1 MPDKCLF
8 SDSGRSGGGSG
19 VEVACQRK
27 RFIFLAA
34 IIVLIAIV
42 GMGASSCPG
51 MFGDP
56 MHFLVIENQTQQ
68 TLTICY
74 ESVEIGTAIPGGN
87 VTIPTGVSIRAGII
101 AAKNSQGE
109 LVFLRY
115 YTPENY
121 KSLGH
126 YYYKAVIPPDIPL
139 RGLANIGYSIT
150 NPTDI
155 KLTVYVNK
163 TKVGDVGPNDNIT
176 GLIPVDWL
184 NYVVSARDVQ
194 GQTAFSKKFTFE
206 TMEEFTSQSLK
217 ADITVP
223 YIQITFQNDTDII
236 LDVYI
241 IYVNYDIGNLNPGE
255 TITKIVP
262 RYKVDMSYIVMR
274 ASDLEGNVIF
284 SKIYSHNM
292 TTELVK
298 TGWKVI
304 FTPNMVLTPLAD

>member
-1 MPDKCLF
+1 VR
-8 SDSGRSGGGSG
+8 SGRGSG
-19 VEVACQRK
+19 VKVACQKK

-34 IIVLIAIV
+34 IIVLIAFV

-56 MHFLVIENQTQQ
+56 MHYLVIENQTQQ

-74 ESVEIGTAIPGGN
+74 ESVEIGTSMPGGN

-101 AAKNSQGE
+101 VAKNSQGE

-126 YYYKAVIPPDIPL
+126 YYYKAVIPPDTPL

-155 KLTVYVNK
+155 RLTVYVNK

-176 GLIPVDWL
+176 GLTPVDWL
-184 NYVVSARDVQ
+184 NYVVFARDVQ
-194 GQTAFSKKFTFE
+194 GQTAFSKKYMFDSL
-206 TMEEFTSQSLK
+206 EELESQGIK
-217 ADITVP
+217 TVVTVP
-223 YIQITFQNDTDII
+223 YIQITFQNTTDKALNISMI
-236 LDVYI
+236 VFYNGDWKFNV
-241 IYVNYDIGNLNPGE
+241 GSLNPNE
-255 TITKIVP
+255 TVLKTIPWYDVNHRFWVQI
-262 RYKVDMSYIVMR
+262 R
-274 ASDLEGNVIF
+274 AADQQGVFIF
-284 SKIYSHNM
+284 SKIYSRDQSE
-292 TTELVK
+292 ELVK

-304 FTPNMVLTPLAD
+304 FTPTMVLTPLAE